1 MPKPPKYALF
11 KSKKERIQHLQEA
24 WRVQRE
30 IMLNED
36 VSPGVRLDASEK
48 RLDRLIG
55 KAAQRIEANVE
66 VTYSRQAVESIRS
79 TPEGRELAM
88 KVSQMIVEKL
98 LLEKPAMDVTNTED
112 DG

>member
-1 MPKPPKYALF
+1 MPKPPRYALF

-24 WRVQRE
+24 WNVQRE

-48 RLDRLIG
+48 RIN
-55 KAAQRIEANVE
+55 RI
-66 VTYSRQAVESIRS
+66 VTYSRQAVEAIRS

-98 LLEKPAMDVTNTED
+98 LLEKPAIDVTNIEG